1 MRRISA
7 VAMAISLGLLAVDTH
22 GQTAAPVGRSA
33 RGSIVGGVI
42 DQQGGRLPGATVTAK
57 ADADPIQADHST
69 VTTESG
75 LYDLTGLDQGTY
87 QVTVTRPGF
96 KTSVRRVDVGA
107 LETTLNVRLDLADVR
122 ETVLVRREGSAGAAA
137 VAPSVQ
143 ADPRGPS
150 DYLQLA
156 QRHYEGGDLA
166 GAASFAAR
174 ALELIQN
181 QTPAVPIEI
190 SRDPNAPVRV
200 GGDVRAPTK
209 VHDIAPVYPVGA
221 DPTNL
226 HGAVTI
232 EAVISRD
239 GRVTAA
245 RVVDGIPGL
254 NESAL
259 RAVQQWSYRAA
270 SLNGMS
276 VPVELTVTVSFV
288 GGS

>member
-1 MRRISA
+1 MSRISA
-7 VAMAISLGLLAVDTH
+7 VAMAISLGLLTVDAH
-22 GQTAAPVGRSA
+22 GQATAPVGQST

-42 DQQGGRLPGATVTAK
+42 DQQGGRLPGATVIAK
-57 ADADPIQADHST
+57 ADANPIQADHST

-75 LYDLTGLDQGTY
+75 LYELTGLDQGTY
-87 QVTVTRPGF
+87 QVTVTQPGF
-96 KTSVRRVDVGA
+96 KTSVRRVEVGP

-122 ETVLVRREGSAGAAA
+122 ETVLVRRGSSVGAG
-137 VAPSVQ
+137 VGPSVQ
-143 ADPRGPS
+143 ADPRGPT

-174 ALELIQN
+174 ALELIQS
-181 QTPAVPIEI
+181 QAPAVPIEI

-200 GGDVRAPTK
+200 GGNVRAPMK
-209 VHDIAPVYPVGA
+209 VRDIAPVYPVGA

-232 EAVISRD
+232 EAVIGRD
-239 GRVTAA
+239 GKVTAA
-245 RVVDGIPGL
+245 RVVEGISGL

-259 RAVQQWSYRAA
+259 GAVQQWSYKAA
-270 SLNGMS
+270 SLNGMT
-276 VPVELTVTVSFV
+276 VPVALTVTVNFL